1 MTKKS
6 HHLWY
11 TRFVSRTHLE
21 NIDSGENEGGHD
33 FLKLYLQLKK
43 VFFILELLVWLRYTV
58 VGLYVCGGHSGAGVG
73 LLSAFPKLMDGHW
86 CWANIQMTTL
96 GWSA

>member
-11 TRFVSRTHLE
+11 TKFVSRTHLE

-33 FLKLYLQLKK
+33 FLKFYLQLKK
-43 VFFILELLVWLRYTV
+43 VFLF
-58 VGLYVCGGHSGAGVG
+58 
-73 LLSAFPKLMDGHW
+73 
-86 CWANIQMTTL
+86 
-96 GWSA
+96 